1 MIAINPAMRFG
12 KHKGTLVSEVPTQ
25 YLTWVMETFPRP
37 PDYVV
42 AEVVRRG
49 STQFG
54 GDAILCQA
62 AISDRA
68 FDSARGGRKKWRRKP
83 PRGASNPRRAAKRA
97 ARGEVARQKAKES
110 ESRMAKGVWIVGE
123 NFERLRH
130 EFIASGGDVDSCPFE
145 APDNADFL
153 DHLYSITHS

>member
-1 MIAINPAMRFG
+1 MIAINSALRFG
-12 KHKGTLVSEVPTQ
+12 KYKGTLVSDVPTQ

-68 FDSARGGRKKWRRKP
+68 FDEARGGRKKWRRKP
-83 PRGASNPRRAAKRA
+83 PKRAMNPRRAARLA
-97 ARGEVARQKAKES
+97 TRGEAARQKSKES
-110 ESRMAKGVWIVGE
+110 EARMTKGVWIMGA

-130 EFIASGGDVDSCPFE
+130 EFIAGGGDADSCPFG
-145 APDNADFL
+145 L
-153 DHLYSITHS
+153 DGDLDALAHLRSISPA